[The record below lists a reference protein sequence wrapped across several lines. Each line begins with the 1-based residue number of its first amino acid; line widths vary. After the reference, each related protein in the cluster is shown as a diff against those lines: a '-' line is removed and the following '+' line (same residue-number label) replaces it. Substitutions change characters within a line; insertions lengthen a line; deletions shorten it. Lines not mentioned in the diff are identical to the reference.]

1 MAGAMVPGAMNADTR
16 ILSASRDLYPLLN
29 WLRYWNVAAYDQFL
43 FSSHELLRLK
53 TKASSFLKFFPLM

>member
-1 MAGAMVPGAMNADTR
+1 MAGAMVPGAMNADTSV
-16 ILSASRDLYPLLN
+16 LSSRDLYPLLN

-53 TKASSFLKFFPLM
+53 TKASSFLKFFPSM